1 VGIGDSDRLNKKSQ
15 RGFFE
20 IGRWSLANK
29 KTNGFSVSELNQDS
43 VATVALTTEEA
54 NLLRSARWWESGQLD
69 SDVILAVLTMIDRP
83 DLVCPLEVYRT
94 VLAEGLQA
102 NVSLQEIR
110 TSEGRAQFRQRCLA
124 KLEPKVQEELR
135 WWVDIFL
142 EQAMANI
149 TTVRSKLKTPPV
161 GGIGWHKL
169 RSRPAKKV
177 RDAIDP
183 QKFTPEALAARQ
195 LLTNNR
201 IISTTVFQEG
211 LDVLCK
217 TLGLPPISALRYG
230 FGGDQQGSPKNRIQ
244 LGVDLLAAQK
254 PETLLRLQQFFPIEA
269 SSEAIIPNRSAPSQR
284 SSLLPRIES
293 IRLNGN
299 DFVLMPK
306 VAETFG
312 GLLSKEHEGDS
323 IRPVYIL
330 RPERQEEIRERA
342 PSSVIDLT
350 GIPEEWLTWWEG
362 LDCHGI
368 TTKGGLCLIGESRFR
383 ELTAEITLAQIL
395 VASHQC
401 AVTGQL
407 FCNAIVSRPVGIVPL
422 DNIGPHAR
430 TILFRSYSELLPYC
444 KDKTVLN
451 DLIQGGRSLHD
462 FVVGAG
468 RAVIYEAAPGWA
480 SRLTVADGSRVI
492 AELAVMA
499 RIEGPGASY
508 VKKLVGATSVGEG
521 VYCVESVDQSGRER
535 QLPGQK
541 PLITKAEWLRNLYE
555 ATETILFASSE
566 GMSPSAEIESEKK
579 EGRFARIRNALR
591 NRRN

>member
-1 VGIGDSDRLNKKSQ
+1 
-15 RGFFE
+15 
-20 IGRWSLANK
+20 
-29 KTNGFSVSELNQDS
+29 VSEPNQHS
-43 VATVALTTEEA
+43 AATVALTTEEA

-69 SDVILAVLTMIDRP
+69 SGVILAVLTMVDRP
-83 DLVCPLEVYRT
+83 DLVCPLEVYRR

-102 NVSLQEIR
+102 NLSLQEIR
-110 TSEGRAQFRQRCLA
+110 TSEGRAEFRQRCLA
-124 KLEPKVQEELR
+124 RLEPKVREELR
-135 WWVDIFL
+135 NWVDVFL
-142 EQAMANI
+142 EQATANI
-149 TTVRSKLKTPPV
+149 TTVRSKLEKPPV
-161 GGIGWHKL
+161 GGIGWRKL
-169 RSRPAKKV
+169 RSRPAKEA

-183 QKFTPEALAARQ
+183 KKFTPEALAARQ

-201 IISTTVFQEG
+201 IISNTVFQEG

-230 FGGDQQGSPKNRIQ
+230 FGRDQEGSPKNRIQ

-254 PETLLRLQQFFPIEA
+254 PETLLRLRQFFPVEA
-269 SSEAIIPNRSAPSQR
+269 SPEVIIPNRPAPSQR

-293 IRLNGN
+293 IRLNAD
-299 DFVLMPK
+299 DFVFVSK
-306 VAETFG
+306 VRELFG
-312 GLLSKEHEGDS
+312 GLLGQEHEGDS
-323 IRPVYIL
+323 IRPVYTL
-330 RPERQEEIRERA
+330 RSERQEEISKRA
-342 PSSVIDLT
+342 SYSVIDLM
-350 GIPEEWLTWWEG
+350 GIPGEWLTWWEG
-362 LDCHGI
+362 LNCHGI

-395 VASHQC
+395 VAPHQC

-422 DNIGPHAR
+422 DNIDPHAR

-451 DLIQGGRSLHD
+451 DLIQGGRSLYD

-468 RAVIYEAAPGWA
+468 RAVIYEAAPAWA

-508 VKKLVGATSVGEG
+508 VKKLVGATSVGEN
-521 VYCVESVDQSGRER
+521 VYCVESVDRSGSQRK
-535 QLPGQK
+535 LPGQK
-541 PLITKAEWLRNLYE
+541 PLIAKEEWLRNVYQ
-555 ATETILFASSE
+555 ATQAIVS
-566 GMSPSAEIESEKK
+566 SPSAEIETRNK
-579 EGRFARIRNALR
+579 EGRFARIRKALR
-591 NRRN
+591 MGRN